1 MKAAA
6 VAGPATRDRSRFT
19 ARGAILAI
27 IVTALL
33 LYLVVPLRTYMAQR
47 DHLGQLE
54 RQTKVLEQQNGLL
67 QLKIQQLHD
76 PAYLERIARQCL
88 GMVKPGEIVFI
99 VVPKSGEAQPPD
111 C

>member
-1 MKAAA
+1 MRAAA
-6 VAGPATRDRSRFT
+6 VAGPATRGRSRFT

-54 RQTKVLEQQNGLL
+54 RQTRVLEQQNGLL
-67 QLKIQQLHD
+67 QLRIQQLHD

-88 GMVKPGEIVFI
+88 GMAKPGEIVFV

>member
-1 MKAAA
+1 
-6 VAGPATRDRSRFT
+6 
-19 ARGAILAI
+19 
-27 IVTALL
+27 
-33 LYLVVPLRTYMAQR
+33 MAQR

-54 RQTKVLEQQNGLL
+54 RQTKVLEQQNGML

-76 PAYLERIARQCL
+76 PAYLERIARECL
-88 GMVKPGEIVFI
+88 GMVKPGEIGFI

>member
-1 MKAAA
+1 MRAET
-6 VAGPATRDRSRFT
+6 VAGGTTRDRSRFT

-33 LYLVVPLRTYMAQR
+33 LYLVVPLRAYMAQR

-54 RQTKVLEQQNGLL
+54 RQTKVLEQQNGML

-76 PAYLERIARQCL
+76 PAYLERIARECL
-88 GMVKPGEIVFI
+88 GMVKPGEIGFI

>member
-1 MKAAA
+1 MRAEA
-6 VAGPATRDRSRFT
+6 VAGEATRGRSRFT

-27 IVTALL
+27 VVTALL

-67 QLKIQQLHD
+67 QLKIKQLHD
-76 PAYLERIARQCL
+76 PAYLERIARECL
-88 GMVKPGEIVFI
+88 GMVKPGEIGFI